1 MKISEPAKSSSF
13 VSSLIPQPSSFHERS
28 EWSFAETAGRLV
40 EISGSR
46 AAASLTLAFGLVL
59 EAQRHNEPV
68 GWVTTGENFFY
79 PPDAARTGIDIDALL
94 VVRVREARAV
104 ARAAE
109 KLLRS
114 GGFGMVVLDLGAGR
128 IPMPLLSRLAAL
140 AKQHHAA
147 LVCLTKKESAE
158 PSLGS
163 LVSLR
168 VEAGRARSAEGL
180 FACDLKVLKDKR
192 RGPTWSHSEVC
203 YGPAG
208 VH

>member
-1 MKISEPAKSSSF
+1 MSHFPAQK
-13 VSSLIPQPSSFHERS
+13 LRQNIIRPCP
-28 EWSFAETAGRLV
+28 WTLAETAGRLI
-40 EISGSR
+40 EISGSK

-59 EAQRHNEPV
+59 EAQRRGEPV
-68 GWVTTGENFFY
+68 GWVMSGEKYFY
-79 PPDAARTGIDIDALL
+79 PPDAAQTGVDIDALV
-94 VVRVREARAV
+94 VVRAPDFHAV
-104 ARAAE
+104 ARAGE

-114 GGFGMVVLDLGAGR
+114 GGFGLIALDIGAAW

-140 AKQHHAA
+140 AQQHRAA
-147 LVCLTKKESAE
+147 LVCLTEKEGDR

-168 VEAGRARSAEGL
+168 VETRRARNIDGQ
-180 FACDLKVLKDKR
+180 FACALKVLKDKC
-192 RGPTWSHSEVC
+192 RGPTWSHVEVC

>member
-1 MKISEPAKSSSF
+1 MESF
-13 VSSLIPQPSSFHERS
+13 VAEKFAREVVESAQRP
-28 EWSFAETAGRLV
+28 EWSLAEIAGRLV

-59 EAQRHNEPV
+59 DAQRQGEPV
-68 GWVTTGENFFY
+68 GWVTTSENFFY
-79 PPDAARTGIDIDALL
+79 PPDAAQTGVDIDALL
-94 VVRVREARAV
+94 IVRVPEARAIL
-104 ARAAE
+104 RAGE

-114 GGFGMVVLDLGAGR
+114 GGFGAIVLDIGAAR

-147 LVCLTKKESAE
+147 LVCLTKKESDE

-163 LVSLR
+163 LISLR
-168 VEAGRARSAEGL
+168 VEARRMRSAEGL
-180 FACDLKVLKDKR
+180 FACELKVLKDKR

>member
-1 MKISEPAKSSSF
+1 MEFSAVEKLTRDAVESARRPQW
-13 VSSLIPQPSSFHERS
+13 SL
-28 EWSFAETAGRLV
+28 AETAGRLI

-46 AAASLTLAFGLVL
+46 FAASLTLAFGLVL
-59 EAQRHNEPV
+59 DAQRRNEPV
-68 GWVTTGENFFY
+68 GWVMTGENFFY
-79 PPDAARTGIDIDALL
+79 PPDVAQTGVDIDALL

-114 GGFGMVVLDLGAGR
+114 GGFGLVALDLGAGR
-128 IPMPLLSRLAAL
+128 IPMPLLSRLVAL

-147 LVCLTKKESAE
+147 LVCLTKKESEE

-168 VEAGRARSAEGL
+168 VEAGRARTAEGL
-180 FACDLKVLKDKR
+180 FACELKVLKDKR
-192 RGPTWSHSEVC
+192 RGPTWSHEQAC
-203 YGPAG
+203 NGPAG
-208 VH
+208 VC